1 MQGLYNSLA
10 CRWTHALTAFL
21 QHLRKAFTARLY
33 YEALPA
39 GSTPDDDEDDA
50 GSPEGG
56 DEDDG
61 GGGNAE
67 EDEADP
73 SGDAAEDAAAA
84 AAEAAQAPANGA
96 PCMHASS

>member
-1 MQGLYNSLA
+1 LTPRA
-10 CRWTHALTAFL
+10 CRWTHALAAFL

-33 YEALPA
+33 FEALPA

-50 GSPEGG
+50 GSPGEGG
-56 DEDDG
+56 DDE

-73 SGDAAEDAAAA
+73 NGDMAEDAAAPA
-84 AAEAAQAPANGA
+84 VEATQAPAGA
-96 PCMHASS
+96 PPMHGHF